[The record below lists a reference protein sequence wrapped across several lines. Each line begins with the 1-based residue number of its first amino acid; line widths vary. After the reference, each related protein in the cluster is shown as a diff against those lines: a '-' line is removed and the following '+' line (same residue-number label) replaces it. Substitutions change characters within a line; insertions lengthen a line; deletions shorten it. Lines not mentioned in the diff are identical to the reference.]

1 MNLLRNACPYFDL
14 NWDVCSCVFDTIS
27 YHNPDKFMDD
37 MLKQHGSTF
46 RFIDI
51 KFSSTPKLIQDAR
64 NNIDIIYSA
73 LLLYEI

>member
-1 MNLLRNACPYFDL
+1 MRHCNMIKTMGFESDRLVSLTDN
-14 NWDVCSCVFDTIS
+14 I
-27 YHNPDKFMDD
+27 DKFMDD

-51 KFSSTPKLIQDAR
+51 KFSSTPKLVQDAR
-64 NNIDIIYSA
+64 KNIDINYSA

>member
-1 MNLLRNACPYFDL
+1 MIKTMGFESDRLVSLTDN
-14 NWDVCSCVFDTIS
+14 I
-27 YHNPDKFMDD
+27 DKFMDD

-46 RFIDI
+46 RFIDL
-51 KFSSTPKLIQDAR
+51 KFSSIPKLIQDAR